1 MLHFSCHHSFWPDA
15 FVQWTLCTTVRGIFR
30 LKRTQ
35 TPESGC
41 LRWEPTSETS
51 LLHDI
56 EPTFSF
62 LFFHLENRDYYS
74 VYFTWQLYGGLN
86 RKLLVPY
93 DIDYLQQV
101 GQTLNGVLYNSKS
114 QKVPFTI
121 IQNLNEQESYVS
133 VANVKLLNCTWH
145 KPKEQNHETH

>member
-1 MLHFSCHHSFWPDA
+1 M
-15 FVQWTLCTTVRGIFR
+15 
-30 LKRTQ
+30 
-35 TPESGC
+35 
-41 LRWEPTSETS
+41 
-51 LLHDI
+51 
-56 EPTFSF
+56 
-62 LFFHLENRDYYS
+62 
-74 VYFTWQLYGGLN
+74 
-86 RKLLVPY
+86 PY

-133 VANVKLLNCTWH
+133 VANVKLLNWTWH